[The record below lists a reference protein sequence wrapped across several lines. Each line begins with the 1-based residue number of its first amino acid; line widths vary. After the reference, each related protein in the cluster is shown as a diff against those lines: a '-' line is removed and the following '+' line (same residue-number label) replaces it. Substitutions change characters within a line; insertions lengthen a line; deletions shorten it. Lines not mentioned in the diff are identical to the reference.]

1 MRLSIDWRVLA
12 PAFVIAAG
20 VCWGCIG
27 LFSRVLSDA
36 GLSSIQITF
45 VRCSLTVLFLSA
57 VFAVRNRSVFRI
69 KPKDL
74 WIFVGTGVLS
84 VAFFN
89 VCYFTCIR
97 ECGLSLAAILLYTSP
112 CFVVVMSA
120 IIFKERMTRRKV
132 VALGLAFVGCLFV
145 VGVVSGEMSVSAF
158 GLLVGLGSG
167 FGYALYSI
175 FARIALKRYATF
187 TVMIYTFLL
196 ASVALTPLADV
207 GSIVTAASSSWIVLA
222 AMFALACLSTL
233 TPFAL
238 YTVGLAHMETGKA
251 AIMAFVE
258 PMVALV
264 IGVTV
269 FGDVLTPVNCAG
281 IVLIVA
287 AVVLLNV
294 RFKQDAKR
302 GLA

>member
-145 VGVVSGEMSVSAF
+145 VGVVSGEMRSPRLVCSWGWDRVSVMPCTRSSRASRLSA
-158 GLLVGLGSG
+158 
-167 FGYALYSI
+167 
-175 FARIALKRYATF
+175 
-187 TVMIYTFLL
+187 
-196 ASVALTPLADV
+196 TPRSPL
-207 GSIVTAASSSWIVLA
+207 
-222 AMFALACLSTL
+222 
-233 TPFAL
+233 
-238 YTVGLAHMETGKA
+238 
-251 AIMAFVE
+251 
-258 PMVALV
+258 
-264 IGVTV
+264 
-269 FGDVLTPVNCAG
+269 
-281 IVLIVA
+281 
-287 AVVLLNV
+287 
-294 RFKQDAKR
+294 
-302 GLA
+302 